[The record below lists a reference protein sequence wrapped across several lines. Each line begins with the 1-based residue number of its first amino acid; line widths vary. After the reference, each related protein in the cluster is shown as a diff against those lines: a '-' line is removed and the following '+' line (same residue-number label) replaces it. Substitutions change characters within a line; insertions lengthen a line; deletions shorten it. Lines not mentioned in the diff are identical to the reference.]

1 LVSTEHFTVDAA
13 LLEELGERLIGR
25 PDIALAELVKNAYDA
40 DAATCQVTF
49 GDDQIEVSDNGHGM
63 DLDEFKGF
71 WLRIGTRHKAE
82 EEQSRELGRR
92 LTGSKGVGRLAVQ
105 FLARELE
112 LVTTPKKR
120 RAATTHATVDWTKI
134 RRGEDLHS
142 FKVEVDQDAP
152 RPVYP
157 NGKPHGT
164 KLILK
169 GLRSDWG
176 PDELKE
182 LGRLLWLLR
191 SPFRAMRRQGPTPG
205 SPEDFEVELE
215 APSIPEARENFDA
228 AQQAIT
234 ESVWKARI
242 TGRVSDGRRSD
253 HARVEIEFR
262 SNYPSGSA
270 ERSYS
275 DDVRL
280 SELRPLRTR
289 SGDDD
294 EDHVTPEDGVDA
306 GKPLLDEIE
315 FTIFVYR
322 LERQQADRV
331 PLADLKEFLRLFGN
345 VSVYDAGFRLP
356 YYGVGHDWLRLEE
369 VHSSRLSSSDLLPSK
384 WNIGERY
391 MLDIPTTRRLFGAV
405 ELDTAHEE
413 RAARQAGA
421 KANEWLQIQPGRDRL
436 HLNAAHDQLTELLRY
451 SLDLYAN
458 RYRARAAAAVD
469 IGRVQEPA
477 TKKQE
482 RVVNAIE
489 RHRDVIPAP
498 VYRELRREAVD
509 AQAALKNI
517 EREIDTRSA
526 LLAPLAAAGM
536 TALAMTHELAR
547 ETRSIDRARRT
558 LTRLAKQHDL
568 PELKETADELGASL
582 ERLRALQGLF
592 SPLLSDEDRTG
603 DTRLRV
609 KGIVDQV
616 VHAMR
621 PLLPGLEIEVDVP
634 EDLRFPSAPLS
645 SWNAVLQNLLAN
657 SWNAVLD
664 AKDRRVRI
672 EGHRGGGEEWIW
684 ISDTGVGLGIP
695 LEDSDV
701 LFEPFERRLNL
712 GTDNRSLAIG
722 GQGMGL
728 AIVRMICSRHKTT
741 PQFVS
746 PEDGYSTTL
755 QLSWRR

>member
-1 LVSTEHFTVDAA
+1 MSTENFTVDAA

-49 GDDQIEVSDNGHGM
+49 GDDQIEVIDNGHGM
-63 DLDEFKGF
+63 NLHEFREF

-82 EEQSRELGRR
+82 EELSRDLRRR

-105 FLARELE
+105 FLASKLE
-112 LVTTPKKR
+112 LTTTAKKR
-120 RAATTHATVDWTKI
+120 GAPTTHAIVDWTKI
-134 RRGEDLHS
+134 RRGQDLHS
-142 FKVEVDQDAP
+142 FTVEVVENAT
-152 RPVYP
+152 RPDYP
-157 NGKPHGT
+157 NKKTHGT
-164 KLILK
+164 KLVLK

-191 SPFRAMRRQGPTPG
+191 SPFRAMHRQGPTPG
-205 SPEDFEVELE
+205 SPEDFEVELH
-215 APSIPEARENFDA
+215 APSIPGGRENFDA

-234 ESVWKARI
+234 DTVWKARI
-242 TGRVSDGRRSD
+242 TGRVSNGRISN
-253 HARVEIEFR
+253 HARIDIDFR
-262 SNYPSGSA
+262 SNYPTGVA
-270 ERSYS
+270 EKSYS

-280 SELRPLRTR
+280 SDLKTLRPERGETDDNGVGAETTRT
-289 SGDDD
+289 
-294 EDHVTPEDGVDA
+294 V

-331 PLADLKEFLRLFGN
+331 PLGDLKEFLRLFGN

-356 YYGVGHDWLRLEE
+356 YYGAGHDWLRLEE

-413 RAARQAGA
+413 RVARENDAQS
-421 KANEWLQIQPGRDRL
+421 NEWLQIQPGRDRL
-436 HLNAAHDQLTELLRY
+436 HLNAAHEQLMELLRY
-451 SLDLYAN
+451 ALDLYAN
-458 RYRARAAAAVD
+458 RYRARATAAVEV
-469 IGRVQEPA
+469 GRVQEPA

-482 RVVNAIE
+482 RVVSAID
-489 RHRDVIPAP
+489 RHQDVIPAP
-498 VYRELRREAVD
+498 VYRELRREAMD
-509 AQAALKNI
+509 AQTAVKNI

-547 ETRSIDRARRT
+547 ETRSLERARRK
-558 LTRLAKQHDL
+558 LIRLAKQHDL
-568 PELKETADELGASL
+568 PELKDTADELGATL

-592 SPLLSDEDRTG
+592 SPMLSEDDRTG
-603 DTRLRV
+603 DNRLRV
-609 KGIVDQV
+609 KGVVEQV

-621 PLLPGLEIEVDVP
+621 PLLPGLSIEIDVP
-634 EDLRFPSAPLS
+634 DDLRFPAAPLA
-645 SWNAVLQNLLAN
+645 SWNAVLQNVLAN
-657 SWNAVLD
+657 SWNAVLEAD
-664 AKDRRVRI
+664 NRKVRI
-672 EGHRGGGEEWIW
+672 EGHTGGGDEWLW
-684 ISDTGVGLGIP
+684 VSDTGVGLGVAI
-695 LEDSDV
+695 EDSEE
-701 LFEPFERRLNL
+701 LFDPFERKLEL
-712 GTDNRSLAIG
+712 GADSRSLAIG
-722 GQGMGL
+722 GQGLGL

-741 PQFVS
+741 PQFVT
-746 PEDGYSTTL
+746 PEEGYSTTL
-755 QLSWRR
+755 QFSWRG